1 MRVSLLS
8 IEIQIVMTIAMN
20 DAMAITNDN
29 IKPMCRNNNEMRY
42 LSRPLSLSPI
52 ICPEKKQ
59 P

>member
-42 LSRPLSLSPI
+42 LSRPLSLSPT
-52 ICPEKKQ
+52 
-59 P
+59 